1 MALLLGNIPGEDNE
15 HLKCDLIKF
24 LYVKSMMFHLSWPIM
39 LALQMLQ
46 TACLIQRAI
55 SLISRSKS
63 QEAWQKA
70 QQEKKMH
77 LLSK

>member
-1 MALLLGNIPGEDNE
+1 
-15 HLKCDLIKF
+15 
-24 LYVKSMMFHLSWPIM
+24 MFHLSLPI
-39 LALQMLQ
+39 LQALQMLP

-63 QEAWQKA
+63 QEAWQK
-70 QQEKKMH
+70 QEKKMH

>member
-15 HLKCDLIKF
+15 HLKWDLMKW
-24 LYVKSMMFHLSWPIM
+24 LYGKSVMYHLSLPI
-39 LALQMLQ
+39 LQALQMLQ

-63 QEAWQKA
+63 QEA
-70 QQEKKMH
+70 
-77 LLSK
+77 

>member
-1 MALLLGNIPGEDNE
+1 
-15 HLKCDLIKF
+15 
-24 LYVKSMMFHLSWPIM
+24 MFHLSLPIPK
-39 LALQMLQ
+39 ALQMLP
-46 TACLIQRAI
+46 TSCLIQRAI

-63 QEAWQKA
+63 QEAWQMA

>member
-1 MALLLGNIPGEDNE
+1 
-15 HLKCDLIKF
+15 
-24 LYVKSMMFHLSWPIM
+24 MMFHLSLPIPK
-39 LALQMLQ
+39 ALQMLP

-63 QEAWQKA
+63 QEAWQMA